1 MGKRDSRRHSA
12 TSFSKNVMLVRHKLL
27 SIIGFTIL
35 WLGDNLTYFNK
46 DNSANFFG
54 QKDVQ
59 EAVQGVY
66 YLRKRKKTLSL
77 NLVLVVFLVLESKV
91 L

>member
-1 MGKRDSRRHSA
+1 MGKRDSRLHSA
-12 TSFSKNVMLVRHKLL
+12 TSFSKHVLSVGHKLL

-35 WLGDNLTYFNK
+35 RLGDNLTSFNK

-66 YLRKRKKTLSL
+66 YLRKHEKTLREISYL
-77 NLVLVVFLVLESKV
+77 
-91 L
+91 

>member
-12 TSFSKNVMLVRHKLL
+12 TSFSKNVMLVGHKLL

-35 WLGDNLTYFNK
+35 RLADNLTYFNK

-66 YLRKRKKTLSL
+66 YLRKHEKTLS
-77 NLVLVVFLVLESKV
+77 
-91 L
+91 

>member
-1 MGKRDSRRHSA
+1 
-12 TSFSKNVMLVRHKLL
+12 MLVGYKLL

-35 WLGDNLTYFNK
+35 QLGDNLTSFNYK

-66 YLRKRKKTLSL
+66 YLRKREKTLS
-77 NLVLVVFLVLESKV
+77 
-91 L
+91 

>member
-1 MGKRDSRRHSA
+1 
-12 TSFSKNVMLVRHKLL
+12 MLVGHKLL

-35 WLGDNLTYFNK
+35 QLGDNLTYFNK

-66 YLRKRKKTLSL
+66 YLRKREKTLS
-77 NLVLVVFLVLESKV
+77 
-91 L
+91 

>member
-12 TSFSKNVMLVRHKLL
+12 TSFSKNVMLVGHKLL

-35 WLGDNLTYFNK
+35 RLGDNLTYFNK

-66 YLRKRKKTLSL
+66 YFRKCEKTLS
-77 NLVLVVFLVLESKV
+77 
-91 L
+91 

>member
-1 MGKRDSRRHSA
+1 
-12 TSFSKNVMLVRHKLL
+12 MLVGHKVL

-35 WLGDNLTYFNK
+35 RLADNLTYFNK

-66 YLRKRKKTLSL
+66 YLRKHEITLS
-77 NLVLVVFLVLESKV
+77 
-91 L
+91 